1 MFKSL
6 LEVVAMVFG
15 GVDVEKKMREILRI
29 VGLRLEMW
37 VDVWIERRLR

>member
-15 GVDVEKKMREILRI
+15 GVDVEKKMREILGI